1 MKSATPLLPLLAL
14 AIAVVAGCTTPM
26 PTATTSPVP
35 AADVVPG
42 EVVVRWA
49 DGADAAVRDATR
61 FSVGATDAV
70 AITPGAER
78 WRLAAA
84 DTTRALAALA
94 ADPAVEF
101 AHANPRR
108 RLVPA
113 LEVPAPMVP
122 RFSIAQAAEDPGFA
136 QQWHLPHAKF
146 PEAWATTRG
155 KGVIVAVIDSGVDP
169 QHPDLVANLLPI
181 IDEVVAMGRP
191 DILDGQSYDNRD
203 SHGHGT
209 HVSGLIAAVKGNR
222 IGVVGG
228 APEAKVLPVK
238 VTPVSGDTDDATI
251 AKGITDAV
259 DKGARVL
266 NLSIGG
272 PDPSPILLEAL
283 NYGIERGA
291 IPVIASGNDGGKVN
305 YPAAYAGVIAVG
317 AVVESGAVAAYSS
330 RGEGL
335 VIVAPGGGQSSQKE
349 GRQIY
354 SSMPTYPAYGS
365 RAAREGAGYGVLAGT
380 SMAAP
385 LVSAAAALVLS
396 ASPGLAPAQVRTR
409 LAATAKDGGTP
420 GWDAVYGHG
429 DLNAAAAVQRTGD
442 AGSLGR

>member
-1 MKSATPLLPLLAL
+1 MKTFAPAHLLLAL
-14 AIAVVAGCTTPM
+14 ALAVAAGCATPV
-26 PTATTSPVP
+26 PTASTSPVP

-49 DGADAAVRDATR
+49 AGADAAVREATR
-61 FSVGATDAV
+61 FRVGAVDMV
-70 AITPGAER
+70 AIAPGAER

-84 DTTRALAALA
+84 DAPRALATLA
-94 ADPAVEF
+94 KDPAVEF

-113 LEVPAPMVP
+113 LEGLVPETP
-122 RFSIAQAAEDPGFA
+122 RFAIAQAAGDPGYS
-136 QQWHLPHAKF
+136 QQWHLPRAKF
-146 PEAWATTRG
+146 PDAWGTTRG
-155 KGVIVAVIDSGVDP
+155 QGVIVAVIDSGVDP
-169 QHPDLVANLLPI
+169 NHPDLKANLLPL
-181 IDEVVAMGRP
+181 IDEVVAMGRH
-191 DILDGQSYDNRD
+191 DVLDGTSYDDRD

-209 HVSGLIAAVKGNR
+209 HVSGLVAAVRGNQ

-228 APEAKVLPVK
+228 APEARILPVK

-272 PDPSPILLEAL
+272 PEPSPILLEAL

-291 IPVIASGNDGGKVN
+291 VAVIASGNDGGKVN

-317 AVVESGAVAAYSS
+317 AVVESGAVARYSS
-330 RGEGL
+330 RGDGL
-335 VIVAPGGGQSSQKE
+335 VVVAPGGGQPGRNE
-349 GRQIY
+349 GSPLY
-354 SSMPTYPAYGS
+354 SSMPTYPTFGS
-365 RAAREGAGYGVLAGT
+365 RAAREGAGYGTLAGT

-385 LVSAAAALVLS
+385 LVSAAAALILS

-409 LAATAKDGGTP
+409 LAATAKDGGAP

-429 DLNAAAAVQRTGD
+429 ELDAAAAVQRKGD
-442 AGSLGR
+442 AGSPGR